1 MAIYYIENP
10 NGKYP
15 SEDGSRRFDKLSGK
29 DAYAYLQTE
38 EGKSKR
44 FMKANDAEDDGDIVY
59 VEVRKKD
66 IPAFRVDERREQYVN
81 DCIEQSGIITI
92 SLYACEN
99 LGDYEDTISGEEL
112 IEDSSS
118 AVEELAIHEMNL
130 EILRAALLALSD
142 DERKLIQ
149 ALYLSKKTCSERKL
163 AKKMKISQ
171 VAVHKRKKAILKKMK
186 NYF

>member
-99 LGDYEDTISGEEL
+99 LGDY
-112 IEDSSS
+112 
-118 AVEELAIHEMNL
+118 
-130 EILRAALLALSD
+130 LRKVLLALL
-142 DERKLIQ
+142 RP
-149 ALYLSKKTCSERKL
+149 LYQDLQTGHSL
-163 AKKMKISQ
+163 AY
-171 VAVHKRKKAILKKMK
+171 AACL
-186 NYF
+186 